1 MAKGV
6 GKAKHTDVAA
16 IEGERIRSGG
26 RTCDIAHADE
36 TFVAGRADD
45 GSVWVLIREPA
56 LRPRGHAPDV
66 VVRSAA
72 EVVYEPN
79 GLVRVL
85 DRRSDWGMVER
96 LVDELANRR
105 VTHELPAAAATMRAG
120 DYGNVRVREE
130 GADLLVE
137 IGAGEAAF
145 ERRLLRCG
153 AVRLKDGRWR
163 VRPAEAGQLRRE
175 IVEHLTAPRHRLRLW
190 LAVRARE
197 VALGLVALLC
207 LATLLEPRLA
217 FLLLPALAVLAVA
230 LFNRSRIVARARAH
244 WLDPHLDLTAPES
257 GEARGGPLGPQ

>member
-1 MAKGV
+1 MAKGG
-6 GKAKHTDVAA
+6 GKAKHTDVAT
-16 IEGERIRSGG
+16 IEGGCIRSGG
-26 RTCDIAHADE
+26 RLCGVSHADE

-85 DRRSDWGMVER
+85 DRRSDWGMIER
-96 LVDELANRR
+96 LVDELAHRR
-105 VTHELPAAAATMRAG
+105 TSSEAARATVAMRAG
-120 DYGNVRVREE
+120 DYDGVRVSEE
-130 GADLLVE
+130 GGYLIVE
-137 IGAGEAAF
+137 TEATDKAL

-153 AVRLKDGRWR
+153 AVRLGEGRWR
-163 VRPAEAGQLRRE
+163 VRAAESGQLRRE
-175 IVEHLTAPRHRLRLW
+175 VVEHLTAPRHRLRLW

-197 VALGLVALLC
+197 VAFALVALLS
-207 LATLLEPRLA
+207 LAAMLEQRLV
-217 FLLLPALAVLAVA
+217 LLLPLALGVLALTV
-230 LFNRSRIVARARAH
+230 FNRSRIVERARSR

-257 GEARGGPLGPQ
+257 GDAPARPLGPQ